1 MRLAVDFPGVQLE
14 RVPWYEDKRF
24 VMIAGGSSLGILVFV
39 VLATILRVGRRI
51 FLRRRPRMEP
61 QPGTKWLTW
70 GPRMAAV
77 VWVLLLGSIGVY
89 FAVQG
94 DDLLPPT
101 PEWFPWLVAV
111 NWSTAAALLLSLFAA
126 LSAIRIWFHEDL
138 RRITKIKFLLVGIA
152 CVILSLFAVHWHL
165 IGPAHR
171 I

>member
-1 MRLAVDFPGVQLE
+1 MV
-14 RVPWYEDKRF
+14 
-24 VMIAGGSSLGILVFV
+24 
-39 VLATILRVGRRI
+39 
-51 FLRRRPRMEP
+51 P

-70 GPRMAAV
+70 GPRMAAI
-77 VWVLLLGSIGVY
+77 VWVLMLGSIAGY

-94 DDLLPPT
+94 DDLMPPT
-101 PEWFPWLVAV
+101 PEWFPWLAAV

-126 LSAIRIWFHEDL
+126 LSAIRIWFNEDL
-138 RRITKIKFLLVGIA
+138 RRITKIKFSLVGIA